1 MRKKKNRI
9 CLSLMALVLCLVFVI
24 APAAADGEVLVQFP
38 VSSDGGAFG
47 DSLTMQSW
55 YEAGRG
61 DTPDRPFFSVRGV
74 NITSS
79 YNVPLQ
85 TGGWADRFAIYIEIF
100 PQVVSVGTNTS
111 SVNFKDFLSYLY
123 GKPYYELESEENP
136 YAVADEAH
144 FTVFLHIYEI
154 SGGKETSVPVPSFV
168 IAKKNGSVTT
178 TAANNAVLLY
188 NLELDKKYRVELKI
202 WGSRDHGT
210 TKDEVVF
217 PVAGVSGGGK
227 INEHGWYVM
236 EEFSTVPETDTSDG
250 ANRIVKMYSYTL
262 ERKDKNGNTIDQSRG
277 LRGSLSLSDY
287 AYPVESSLSFY
298 KKNVATH
305 SVPKI
310 RVMNGPS
317 TEKFDFSDGR
327 SPMDIIN
334 GKVSTRPDSD
344 SAANTL
350 ASWFK
355 FIRLCAITLC
365 IPGMIFAVIRIAN
378 PSISGFALF
387 RLREALSGWVLL
399 LFIIGA
405 STFILS
411 FLVQVLFQ

>member
-38 VSSDGGAFG
+38 VNEDGGAFS
-47 DSLTMQSW
+47 DAYRLESW
-55 YEAGRG
+55 YVNGRG
-61 DTPDRPFFSVRGV
+61 DTPDNPFFSVRGV
-74 NITSS
+74 SITSS

-85 TGGWADRFAIYIEIF
+85 TGGWTDRFAIFVNVF
-100 PQVVSVGTNTS
+100 PEVVKVGTNTS
-111 SVNFKDFLSYLY
+111 SVNFEDFLSYLY
-123 GKPYYELESEENP
+123 GKPYSELEDEGNP
-136 YAVADEAH
+136 YVTADEAH
-144 FTVFLHIYEI
+144 FTVFLNIYEI
-154 SGGKETSVPVPSFV
+154 SGGKERKIPIPTFV
-168 IAKKNGSVTT
+168 IAEKNGSKTEI
-178 TAANNAVLLY
+178 ASNNAVLLY

-202 WGSRDHGT
+202 WGSRNHGNAY
-210 TKDEVVF
+210 DEVVF
-217 PVAGVSGGGK
+217 PVAGVTGGGT
-227 INEHGWYVM
+227 INNHSWYVM
-236 EEFSTVPETDTSDG
+236 EEISTVPATDPDDG
-250 ANRIVKMYSYTL
+250 ANRIVRLYSYTL
-262 ERKDKNGNTIDQSRG
+262 ERKDKNGKAVVPMFGETASEY
-277 LRGSLSLSDY
+277 DY
-287 AYPVESSLSFY
+287 PDGTKLSFA
-298 KKNVATH
+298 KSGSVGH

-327 SPMDIIN
+327 SPMEIIN
-334 GKVSTRPDSD
+334 GKVSTRPE
-344 SAANTL
+344 SAATANTL

>member
-1 MRKKKNRI
+1 M
-9 CLSLMALVLCLVFVI
+9 
-24 APAAADGEVLVQFP
+24 QFP
-38 VSSDGGAFG
+38 VDYDSGAFG
-47 DSLTMQSW
+47 TSRLQWW
-55 YEAGRG
+55 YESGRG
-61 DTPDRPFFSVRGV
+61 DTPDHPYFSVRGV

-85 TGGWADRFAIYIEIF
+85 TGGWADRFAIFIELF

-111 SVNFKDFLSYLY
+111 SVKFEDFLSYLY
-123 GKPYYELESEENP
+123 GKPYSELEDEGNP
-136 YAVADEAH
+136 YVTADEAH
-144 FTVFLHIYEI
+144 FTVFLNIYEI
-154 SGGKETSVPVPSFV
+154 SGGKERKIPIPTFV
-168 IAKKNGSVTT
+168 IAEKNGSKTEI
-178 TAANNAVLLY
+178 ASNNAVLLY

-202 WGSRDHGT
+202 WGSRNHGT
-210 TKDEVVF
+210 AYDEVVF
-217 PVAGVSGGGK
+217 PVAGVTGGGT
-227 INEHGWYVM
+227 INNHSWYVM
-236 EEFSTVPETDTSDG
+236 EEISTVPATDPDDG

-262 ERKDKNGNTIDQSRG
+262 ERRDKSGDAIVPLTSSLKARG
-277 LRGSLSLSDY
+277 LSVSEY
-287 AYPVESSLSFY
+287 AYPVESTLSFY
-298 KKNVATH
+298 KSNVASH

-317 TEKFDFSDGR
+317 TEKFEFSDGR

-334 GKVSTRPDSD
+334 GKVTTKPASD
-344 SAANTL
+344 SVANTL

-365 IPGMIFAVIRIAN
+365 IPGMIFAVLRIAN